1 MENVSRKAWFCRPQV
16 APALQLRPVAL
27 GIRPRFRPENSF
39 MNIID
44 TLAKEQQKTD
54 MTKFKVGDGVRVH
67 TRVREGDKERI
78 QIFAGIVIGRKGT
91 GLNQTFTVRRISY
104 GEGVERVFPVH
115 SPRSGKVEVGKQGE
129 AGRGKGNYLRTRT
142 AQAGSALRGAVRT

>member
-1 MENVSRKAWFCRPQV
+1 
-16 APALQLRPVAL
+16 
-27 GIRPRFRPENSF
+27 

-54 MTKFKVGDGVRVH
+54 VTKFKVGDGVRVH

-78 QIFAGIVIGRKGT
+78 QIFSGIVIGRKGT
-91 GLNQTFTVRRISY
+91 GINQTFTVRRISY

-115 SPRSGKVEVGKQGE
+115 SPRIAKVEVEKQGR
-129 AGRGKGNYLRTRT
+129 ARRAKLNYLRDRQGKEAT
-142 AQAGSALRGAVRT
+142 AIRE

>member
-1 MENVSRKAWFCRPQV
+1 
-16 APALQLRPVAL
+16 
-27 GIRPRFRPENSF
+27 

-54 MTKFKVGDGVRVH
+54 VTKFKVGDGVRVH

-115 SPRSGKVEVGKQGE
+115 SPRIAKVEVEKQGK
-129 AGRGKGNYLRTRT
+129 ARRAKLNYLRDRKGKEAT
-142 AQAGSALRGAVRT
+142 SVRE